1 MAEEHII
8 KVRLTDGVSSEE
20 VEIDLKTETDE
31 NLKFLWEVLK
41 NEEAREELK
50 LRTGLDPAKN
60 FFNFGPEDTK
70 YYFEWIKANPEK
82 HAEELKR
89 SKEKYGF

>member
-60 FFNFGPEDTK
+60 FFNFGPEDME

-82 HAEELKR
+82 HAEKLRR